1 VTGDARARD
10 AQRAHWEATFDAHPG
25 MYGAAPSESGAYA
38 VDLFAREQVRDV
50 LELGAGQGRDTL
62 AFLGA
67 GFAVTALDY
76 AAGTLAGLRA
86 AAAAA
91 GLIERLDTVAHDVR
105 RPLPVP
111 DAGVDAV
118 YSHMLF
124 TMALTTAELE
134 SLSGEVARVLRPG
147 ALHVYTVRH
156 TGDAHFGA
164 GVDHGDGMWENGG
177 FVVHFF
183 DRALVD
189 RLGAGFTLLDITP
202 FEEGELPRRLWRVTL
217 RRDGE
222 ARRGVSGTVRR

>member
-1 VTGDARARD
+1 VPGDPRARD
-10 AQRAHWEATFDAHPG
+10 DQRAHWEATFDANPG
-25 MYGAAPSESGAYA
+25 MYGAGPSEPGGYA
-38 VDLFAREQVRDV
+38 VDLFAREQVSDV

-62 AFLGA
+62 GFLGA

-76 AAGTLAGLRA
+76 AASTLAGLRA

-91 GLIERLDTVAHDVR
+91 GLAERLDTVAHDVR
-105 RPLPVP
+105 RPLPIP
-111 DAGVDAV
+111 DAAVDAV

-147 ALHVYTVRH
+147 GLHVYTVRH

-164 GVDHGDGMWENGG
+164 GTDHGDGMWENGG

-189 RLGAGFTLLDITP
+189 RLGRGFALLDITP
-202 FEEGELPRRLWRVTL
+202 FEEGELPRRLWLVTL
-217 RRDGE
+217 RRNGAV
-222 ARRGVSGTVRR
+222 ARG